1 MKAEIISVGDEVL
14 RGDVENVD
22 TSYLSMRL
30 IDLGF
35 SVERHTSVGDNETDI
50 KFAVTSALERSR
62 VIVITGGLGPTID
75 DMTRKSVAKAVDRK
89 LIFNK
94 DIADNLEKW
103 FSNRGY
109 KITENNFRQAMVIE
123 GAELLSNENGTAP
136 GLYLNYEK
144 STIILLPGPPRELIP
159 MFENEVVPKLELLT
173 DSDSYL
179 ITMNTFGIGESAL
192 EEELKDLLY
201 AENPSAALYAKT
213 GEVQIRITA
222 RESDAQNAMIKANEL
237 ESKIKHRLGSF
248 LYSEGKKSLPDVVVD
263 LLRMSGAKVAVAES
277 CTGGMVSQ
285 MLTDIPGS
293 SEVFDYG
300 IVSYGDW
307 IKEKKLFVNKKSIKK
322 YSSVSGK
329 VAEEMAKGV
338 MKEGKADYGI
348 AVTGIAGPGRGDYDS
363 DEVGL
368 VYIAVADKNGTYV
381 KEFHFG
387 DRGREFIRI
396 ISAKNAFDMLRRL
409 ILGLEIIG
417 INTESSKNIKSNKK
431 IDREIKSNKKSL
443 FVLLVLTLV
452 LASFST
458 AYFYKRNNFDFT
470 DDTDMKIKTLSD
482 RSGSSLSD
490 NPSLRDLLAMNPDT
504 VGWLEL
510 PKIFGHAVVRWN
522 GENKQNLMLDERID
536 LSDEC
541 YNIVIY
547 EEVLDT
553 EQSDFSRYLEL
564 EFLNNNK
571 TLSFES
577 ILFKKR
583 EYVVVSVYESSKN
596 KYHGEY
602 PELFDKTEFEDT
614 TELRDFIIDLK
625 LRSRFETNVDIVTG
639 DRFLTLISQGE
650 NEDNDRTVIILRE
663 LRRNEIASF
672 DDAIVSDGISNT
684 GAWYDENKKLK
695 SEVEAEIKAWNDW
708 LTDNNSRLFNLDL
721 DGLNDIVRELTGG
734 EKPAIGETG
743 SEENLID
750 GSAQTVPG
758 TEKPTSNSTTTSPPE
773 TGGTS
778 PPSTPN
784 LPDTPPT
791 AGEEITVTSYSTGRK
806 ISGTPT
812 DIVSM
817 IVEAEVGPSF
827 NPEAIKAQAVAVIT
841 YLKYSYR
848 TDSAP

>member
-50 KFAVTSALERSR
+50 KFAVTAALERSR
-62 VIVITGGLGPTID
+62 LIVITGGLGPTID
-75 DMTRKSVAKAVDRK
+75 DMTRESVAKAVDRK

-94 DIADNLEKW
+94 EIADNLEKR
-103 FSNRGY
+103 FLNRGH

-123 GAELLSNENGTAP
+123 GAELLNNENGTAP

-173 DSDSYL
+173 DSGSYL

-201 AENPSAALYAKT
+201 AKNPTAALYAKT

-222 RESDAQNAMIKANEL
+222 RESDAQDAMIKANEL
-237 ESKIKHRLGSF
+237 ASKIKHRLGSF
-248 LYSEGKKSLPDVVVD
+248 LYSEGKKSLPDVVVE
-263 LLRMSGAKVAVAES
+263 LLKMSGAKVAIAES
-277 CTGGMVSQ
+277 CTGGLVSQ
-285 MLTDIPGS
+285 MLTDISGS

-300 IVSYGDW
+300 VVSYGDW
-307 IKEKKLFVNKKSIKK
+307 IKEKKLFVSKKSIKNF
-322 YSSVSGK
+322 SSVSGK

-338 MKEGKADYGI
+338 MKEGKADYGV
-348 AVTGIAGPGRGDYDS
+348 AVTGIAGPGKGDYDS

-368 VYIAVADKNGTYV
+368 VYIAVADKNGTHV

-409 ILGLEIIG
+409 ILGLEIFSL
-417 INTESSKNIKSNKK
+417 NSESSKKAKSIKK

-443 FVLLVLTLV
+443 FILLVLILA

-458 AYFYKRNNFDFT
+458 AYFHQRNNVDFT
-470 DDTDMKIKTLSD
+470 DDTEMKTKTLSD
-482 RSGSSLSD
+482 RPNSASSA

-504 VGWLEL
+504 VGWLEA
-510 PKIFGHAVVRWN
+510 PKIFGYPVVRWS
-522 GENKQNLMLDERID
+522 GESESNLMLDERID

-547 EEVLDT
+547 EKFLDT

-564 EFLNNNK
+564 DFINK
-571 TLSFES
+571 NKILSFES

-583 EYVVVSVYESSKN
+583 EYVVVSVFESSKD
-596 KYHGEY
+596 KYYGEY

-614 TELRDFIIDLK
+614 ADLRDFIIDLK

-650 NEDNDRTVIILRE
+650 NEDSDRTVVILRE
-663 LRRNEIASF
+663 LRKNEIASF

-684 GAWYDENKKLK
+684 GEWFDENKKLK
-695 SEVEAEIKAWNDW
+695 SEVETEIERWNDW
-708 LTDNNSRLFNLDL
+708 LTDNNSRLLNLYV

-734 EKPAIGETG
+734 EKSAVGETG

-750 GSAQTVPG
+750 GNTQTVPG
-758 TEKPTSNSTTTSPPE
+758 MENPPE
-773 TGGTS
+773 TGG
-778 PPSTPN
+778 
-784 LPDTPPT
+784 
-791 AGEEITVTSYSTGRK
+791 
-806 ISGTPT
+806 
-812 DIVSM
+812 
-817 IVEAEVGPSF
+817 
-827 NPEAIKAQAVAVIT
+827 
-841 YLKYSYR
+841 
-848 TDSAP
+848 